1 MEKEN
6 NMSIETELRRRLEE
20 NEAVNITFTKKDGTM
35 TSARVIKTDPYE
47 AKTDRVK
54 VEPAEGTIRLFCEE
68 RGRYITAQIDTIIF

>member
-1 MEKEN
+1 
-6 NMSIETELRRRLEE
+6 MSIENELRRRLEE

-54 VEPAEGTIRLFCEE
+54 VEPKEGTIRLFCEE